1 MADQRMVGDILSE
14 RRRSLGLSIDRV
26 VADTKLQR
34 RMVDAFEDS
43 DFDAMPPKGYAQA
56 SLASYARY
64 LGLNP
69 NEILR
74 IYDDQLYEHQRMI
87 DAADRGGVRRDG
99 EAGRRGRS
107 QRQVRERDY
116 DAESSARSGSVRRS
130 DSYRSGSRDTSRGGS
145 HDAYEAPRGRVSERP
160 YDRGLYDSG
169 YRRGDGSG
177 RQASGRSDAFYG
189 DSYDR
194 RSSGRYPDEGRRP
207 QRSSSTRES
216 REYPDRSRQ
225 ARGIQR
231 EAPHGRVTQVV
242 TLDDGYQGGSG
253 GPEAHNSDTYHPRPA
268 RSTVGERQSF
278 SEVVQGFLN
287 SIRSDRRT
295 FLVIVG
301 VVALTLVVILAVAVS
316 SCVRDRGSDGGT
328 PTIPVT
334 SMQDA
339 QAGSGTDAAG
349 SASST
354 PLAPSIDLAKLA
366 PGTTVALAVNADA
379 TTSPWIEASVDGV
392 GVYAAITAPGTNLQW
407 TLNQNAVIKLSS
419 IDGVSIYVNGTSVTP
434 TYQNATYELDLSV
447 DPALIPQ
454 QTPEGG
460 DGTVPEGGD
469 DAAGDEPVE

>member
-145 HDAYEAPRGRVSERP
+145 YDAYEAPRGRVSERP

-177 RQASGRSDAFYG
+177 RQASGRSDAFYD

-216 REYPDRSRQ
+216 REYPTGPAKRVAYS
-225 ARGIQR
+225 ARR
-231 EAPHGRVTQVV
+231 
-242 TLDDGYQGGSG
+242 
-253 GPEAHNSDTYHPRPA
+253 
-268 RSTVGERQSF
+268 
-278 SEVVQGFLN
+278 
-287 SIRSDRRT
+287 
-295 FLVIVG
+295 
-301 VVALTLVVILAVAVS
+301 LT
-316 SCVRDRGSDGGT
+316 
-328 PTIPVT
+328 
-334 SMQDA
+334 
-339 QAGSGTDAAG
+339 AA
-349 SASST
+349 
-354 PLAPSIDLAKLA
+354 
-366 PGTTVALAVNADA
+366 
-379 TTSPWIEASVDGV
+379 
-392 GVYAAITAPGTNLQW
+392 
-407 TLNQNAVIKLSS
+407 
-419 IDGVSIYVNGTSVTP
+419 
-434 TYQNATYELDLSV
+434 
-447 DPALIPQ
+447 
-454 QTPEGG
+454 
-460 DGTVPEGGD
+460 
-469 DAAGDEPVE
+469 